1 MRHTSRL
8 SILRLVLAPWPALL
22 LTGCGALSC
31 SSSQGGGGTAG
42 DGGRKDDAASSLL
55 SPCIS
60 DWPSAGRV
68 PQARASLQVSAGS
81 ILWSREVPNS
91 WGYHGYLFE
100 NSGLVMSK
108 GHLVFA
114 PVARPLILVDK
125 DGNVSQTDPMPAGY
139 DEASPATVDEDGNLY
154 SVGLSGLYSFDPS
167 GKIRWHLSTANN
179 TGAEFM
185 SFYPPGLSPEG
196 ILYAVCGDGLLRA
209 VEARDGKELW
219 RQAADVRTG
228 PSQVMGGGG
237 GAVFLLNGIS
247 GVHAYDS
254 RTGQHLGE
262 LGIEAHPHL
271 YAFKG
276 WWALGWDFGVQ
287 FGALYSFDVCGR
299 LRWSTI
305 TDSLYMTSS
314 GIIALAEVLV
324 ATQWDID
331 SSGNRLSPD
340 RMYRYA
346 ADGTVVQGPVGR
358 GGEPFLDGADGTI
371 YAVNC
376 AFSSPKANELIA
388 YTSDLKELWRLNLG
402 VSNGCPVGN
411 GVLDDDGVLYLVR
424 SVGGGVNKAEIVAIQ
439 TQSPGLAE
447 SSWPSLRHDNRGTM
461 WLAPLG
467 PPKSASADGGTAPP
481 QLEGGTA
488 ESGPT
493 MDTGIDVSIGR

>member
-22 LTGCGALSC
+22 LIGCAALSC

-42 DGGRKDDAASSLL
+42 DGGGKDDAASSLL

-68 PQARASLQVSAGS
+68 PQAHESLQVSAGS

-100 NSGLVMSK
+100 NSGLVISK
-108 GHLVFA
+108 GRLVFA
-114 PVARPLILVDK
+114 PTARPLILVDK
-125 DGNVSQTDPMPAGY
+125 DGNVSQTDPMPAGN

-154 SVGLSGLYSFDPS
+154 SVGLSGVYSFDPS
-167 GKIRWHLSTANN
+167 GKIGWRLTTANN

-185 SFYPPGLSPEG
+185 SFYPPGLSPDG
-196 ILYAVCGDGLLRA
+196 VLYAVCADGLLRA
-209 VEARDGKELW
+209 IRVQDGKELW
-219 RQAADVRTG
+219 HQPANVRTG
-228 PSQVMGGGG
+228 PSQVMGGAG
-237 GAVFLLNGIS
+237 GAVFMLDGIV

-254 RTGQHLGE
+254 KTGQHLGE
-262 LGIEAHPHL
+262 FRSKTGSSMSS
-271 YAFKG
+271 FKG
-276 WWALGWDFGVQ
+276 DWALGWDFGIQ
-287 FGALYSFDVCGR
+287 FGDAFSFDNCGS
-299 LRWSTI
+299 LKWSTI
-305 TDSLYMTSS
+305 DGSRYIQS
-314 GIIALAEVLV
+314 GIISLNETIV
-324 ATQWDID
+324 ATHWDAD
-331 SSGNRLSPD
+331 AKGNRLSPD

-346 ADGTVVQGPVGR
+346 ADGTVVQGPVAR
-358 GGEPFLDGADGTI
+358 QGEPFLAGADGTI
-371 YAVNC
+371 YTVNC

-388 YTSDLKELWRLNLG
+388 YTTDLQELWRLDLG
-402 VSNGCPVGN
+402 ASKACPVGN

-467 PPKSASADGGTAPP
+467 PPKPASADGGASPP

-488 ESGPT
+488 ESAEAV
-493 MDTGIDVSIGR
+493 DTGIDVSIGR